1 MRERDIITVKTLKLP
16 RLISDGMILQQKK
29 RVRIWGEDEP
39 EREVSVSFL
48 GKKYVANADKDG
60 YWEIFLEGLEPGG
73 AYEMHISDDAGN
85 EKSINDILIGD
96 VWMCSGQSNM
106 ELPMNRVRDKYPEE
120 IRNCTNSCIR
130 TFKITEH
137 SDFHAP
143 LKELLTGEWKAAGND
158 TILDFSATAYF
169 FAEQIYKMTGIPV
182 GLINASLGGSRI
194 ESWMSREML
203 EGYDDFL
210 SLADRYSD
218 DDFIEERVRINQR
231 QAEEWHGRLESMD
244 LGVKEGWER
253 CGIDTS
259 DFKEIKIPCFFKDTE
274 LKGFIGS
281 VWFRREFTVSGEFAK
296 REAKLWLGTIVDS
309 DTVYINGVLVGHTD
323 YQYPPRKYIVPAGV
337 LKEGSNIITIR
348 VKSEAGHGRFTD
360 GKIYAIFNDEEKV
373 ELSGTWKY
381 RIGASCDMVPETD
394 FVNWKPTGLYNGMMA
409 PCHKYTIA
417 GVLWYQGEA
426 NTDRPERYLDLMR
439 RMINGYRK
447 NWEDTKLPFFYVQLP
462 NFSTEIYD
470 MDRHGTFHDW
480 PAMREAQRQALEI
493 PDTGMVVAIDLGE
506 DNDLHPLNKKGVGYR
521 LAMLAADRLY
531 EHKSGCDGPQIEK
544 VVIERVDTERIDL
557 ERKDVEKIDVEES
570 TAKIPDTRVIA
581 TLFLK
586 NVTDGI
592 HAFSENKG
600 NEITDFELVDEKG
613 IRHRA
618 KAEIHENR
626 VLLSCE
632 EDISDV
638 CEIKYC
644 GYNTNSGALIYNK
657 EGFPMSPFSISVK
670 N

>member
-1 MRERDIITVKTLKLP
+1 MKTLKLP
-16 RLISDGMILQQKK
+16 RLISDGMVLQQKK

-39 EREVSVSFL
+39 EREVTVLFL
-48 GKKYVANADKDG
+48 GKKYVAKSDKEG

-85 EKSINDILIGD
+85 ERNITDILIGD

-120 IRNCTNSCIR
+120 IRNCVNSCIR

-143 LKELLTGEWKAAGND
+143 IVELLTGEWKAAGQD

-169 FAEQIYKMTGIPV
+169 FAEQTYKLTGNPV

-210 SLADRYSD
+210 ALADRYSD
-218 DDFIEERVRINQR
+218 DEFIEERLRINQQ
-231 QAEEWHGRLESMD
+231 QAEEWHGRLENMD
-244 LGVKEGWER
+244 LGVKEGWEQ

-259 DFKEIKIPCFFKDTE
+259 DFKEIEIPCFFKDTE
-274 LKGFIGS
+274 LNGFIGS

-309 DTVYINGVLVGHTD
+309 DTVYINGVQVGHTD
-323 YQYPPRKYIVPAGV
+323 YQYPPRKYIVPAGT

-348 VKSEAGHGRFTD
+348 VKSETGHGRFTD
-360 GKIYAIFNDEEKV
+360 GKIYAIFNDEEKI

-426 NTDRPERYLDLMR
+426 NTDKAESYLDLMR
-439 RMINGYRK
+439 KMVNGYRK
-447 NWEDTKLPFFYVQLP
+447 NWGDAKLPFLYVQLT
-462 NFSTEIYD
+462 NFSTETYD
-470 MDRHGTFHDW
+470 MDRDETFHDW
-480 PAMREAQRQALEI
+480 PSIREAQRQALEM

-506 DNDLHPLNKKGVGYR
+506 DNDLHPLNKKGVGCR

-531 EHKSGCDGPQIEK
+531 GHKSGCEGPQID
-544 VVIERVDTERIDL
+544 RVDI
-557 ERKDVEKIDVEES
+557 EKIGVKGIS
-570 TAKIPDTRVIA
+570 AQVSDTRVIA

-586 NVTDGI
+586 NAAGGI
-592 HAFSENKG
+592 YAFSENKG

-618 KAEIHENR
+618 KAEIQENR

-632 EDISDV
+632 DDIFDV

-644 GYNTNSGALIYNK
+644 SCNTNSGALIYNK

-670 N
+670 TEEK

>member
-1 MRERDIITVKTLKLP
+1 MKTLKLP

-39 EREVSVSFL
+39 ESVITVSFL
-48 GKKYVANADKDG
+48 GEKKVAEANKEG

-73 AYEMHISDDAGN
+73 AYEMHISDDKGN
-85 EKSINDILIGD
+85 EKNITDILIGD

-106 ELPMNRVRDKYPEE
+106 ELPMTRVRDKYPEE

-143 LKELLTGEWKAAGND
+143 IKELLTGEWKEARQD

-169 FAEQIYKMTGIPV
+169 FAEQTYKMTGIPV

-210 SLADRYSD
+210 ALADRYSD

-244 LGVKEGWER
+244 LGVKEGWEQG
-253 CGIDTS
+253 GIDTS
-259 DFKEIKIPCFFKDTE
+259 DFKEIEIPCFFKDTE

-281 VWFRREFTVSGEFAK
+281 VWLRREFAVSEEFAK
-296 REAKLWLGTIVDS
+296 QEAKLWLGTIVDS
-309 DTVYINGVLVGHTD
+309 DTVYINGVQVGHTD
-323 YQYPPRKYIVPAGV
+323 YQYPPRKYIVPVGT
-337 LKEGSNIITIR
+337 LKEGSNTITIR
-348 VKSEAGHGRFTD
+348 VKSETGHGRFTD
-360 GKIYAIFNDEEKV
+360 GKIYAIFNDEENI

-417 GVLWYQGEA
+417 GILWYQGEA
-426 NTDRPERYLDLMR
+426 NTDKPEFYLDLMR
-439 RMINGYRK
+439 KMITGYRE
-447 NWEDTKLPFFYVQLP
+447 NWGDEKLPFLYVQLP
-462 NFSTEIYD
+462 NFSTETYD
-470 MDRHGTFHDW
+470 MDRDETFHDW
-480 PAMREAQRQALEI
+480 PRLREAQRQALEM
-493 PDTGMVVAIDLGE
+493 PDTGMVVAMDLGE

-521 LAMLAADRLY
+521 LAMLATDRLY
-531 EHKSGCDGPQIEK
+531 GHKSGCEGPQIE
-544 VVIERVDTERIDL
+544 RVDIDRIDV
-557 ERKDVEKIDVEES
+557 ENIDIEKIDIK
-570 TAKIPDTRVIA
+570 KIDSEGIVRQKPGTRTIA

-586 NVTDGI
+586 NTAGGI
-592 HAFSENKG
+592 YALSENKG

-613 IRHRA
+613 ICHRA

-632 EDISDV
+632 EDISDI

-644 GYNTNSGALIYNK
+644 CCNTNSGALIYNK
-657 EGFPMSPFSISVK
+657 EGFPMSPFSIAVK
-670 N
+670 K

>member
-1 MRERDIITVKTLKLP
+1 MKTLKLP

-29 RVRIWGEDEP
+29 RVHIWGEDEP
-39 EREVSVSFL
+39 ESVITVSFL
-48 GKKYVANADKDG
+48 EEKKVAEANKEG

-73 AYEMHISDDAGN
+73 AHEMHISDDKGN
-85 EKSINDILIGD
+85 EKNITDILIGD

-106 ELPMNRVRDKYPEE
+106 ELPMTRVRDKYPEE
-120 IRNCTNSCIR
+120 IRNCSNSNIR

-143 LKELLTGEWKAAGND
+143 IKELLTGEWKEARQD

-169 FAEQIYKMTGIPV
+169 FAEQTYKMTGIPV

-210 SLADRYSD
+210 ALADRYSD

-244 LGVKEGWER
+244 LGVKEGWEQG
-253 CGIDTS
+253 GIDTS
-259 DFKEIKIPCFFKDTE
+259 DFKEIEIPCFFKDTE

-281 VWFRREFTVSGEFAK
+281 VWLRREFTVSGEFAK
-296 REAKLWLGTIVDS
+296 REARLWLGTIVDS
-309 DTVYINGVLVGHTD
+309 DTVYINGVQVGHTD
-323 YQYPPRKYIVPAGV
+323 YQYPPRKYIVPVGT
-337 LKEGSNIITIR
+337 LKEGSNTITIR
-348 VKSEAGHGRFTD
+348 VKSETGHGRFTD
-360 GKIYAIFNDEEKV
+360 GKIYAIFNDVEKI

-426 NTDRPERYLDLMR
+426 NTDKPELYLDLMR
-439 RMINGYRK
+439 KMITGYRE
-447 NWEDTKLPFFYVQLP
+447 NWGDEKLPFLYVQLP
-462 NFSTEIYD
+462 NFSTETYD
-470 MDRHGTFHDW
+470 MDRDETFHDW
-480 PAMREAQRQALEI
+480 PRLREAQRQALEM
-493 PDTGMVVAIDLGE
+493 PDTGMVVAMDLGE

-531 EHKSGCDGPQIEK
+531 GHKSGCEGPQIE
-544 VVIERVDTERIDL
+544 RVDIDRIDV
-557 ERKDVEKIDVEES
+557 ENIDIEKIDIK
-570 TAKIPDTRVIA
+570 KIDSEGIVRQKPDTRAIA

-586 NVTDGI
+586 MLR
-592 HAFSENKG
+592 AASM
-600 NEITDFELVDEKG
+600 LSQR
-613 IRHRA
+613 IRGM
-618 KAEIHENR
+618 K
-626 VLLSCE
+626 LLILS
-632 EDISDV
+632 
-638 CEIKYC
+638 
-644 GYNTNSGALIYNK
+644 L
-657 EGFPMSPFSISVK
+657 
-670 N
+670 